1 MQNIV
6 LASSS
11 KYRRQILDKLPLT
24 FTCCASAVDE
34 SPLPDEAPDEQ
45 ALRLAIAKAQS
56 VAQTHPQHWIIGS
69 DQTAACDG
77 MLLSKPGNRERA
89 LQQLK
94 HQSGKKVT
102 FYTGVCLLDSNSG
115 ALKTGLDIC
124 HVYFKDLSEAQLIR
138 YLDTEQP
145 YDCAG
150 SFKAEGYGIALFR
163 KIEGEDPNA
172 LIGLPLIKLIDL
184 LCQFGLTIP

>member
-11 KYRRQILDKLPLT
+11 KYRGQILGKLRLT
-24 FTCCASAVDE
+24 FTSCGSVVDE
-34 SPLPDEAPDEQ
+34 SPLPGEPPNDL
-45 ALRLAIAKAQS
+45 ALRLSIAKAQ
-56 VAQTHPQHWIIGS
+56 AAAKTHTKHLIIGS
-69 DQTAACDG
+69 DQVASCNG
-77 MLLSKPGNRERA
+77 LQLGKPGDRDRA

-94 HQSGKKVT
+94 LQSGKKVT
-102 FYTGVCLLDSNSG
+102 FYTGICVLNSGSG
-115 ALKTGLDIC
+115 ALKTDLDIC
-124 HVYFKDLSEAQLIR
+124 HVYFKDLNEAQLNR
-138 YLDTEQP
+138 YLDREQP

-184 LCQFGLTIP
+184 LTQFGMTIP

>member
-56 VAQTHPQHWIIGS
+56 VAQTHPRHWIIGS
-69 DQTAACDG
+69 DQIAACDG
-77 MLLSKPGNRERA
+77 MLLSKPGNRDRA

-94 HQSGKKVT
+94 LQSGKKVT
-102 FYTGVCLLDSNSG
+102 FYTGICVLNSGSG
-115 ALKTGLDIC
+115 ALKTDLDIC
-124 HVYFKDLSEAQLIR
+124 HVYFKDLNEAQLNR
-138 YLDTEQP
+138 YLDREQP

-184 LCQFGLTIP
+184 LTQFGMVIP